1 MSRLFRVPRTQPVG
15 VIFAICFCL
24 VLLGLTREAL
34 TAFAPGNRTA
44 FLITI
49 GVYLI
54 VGLVTIEC
62 EKRAYMPNNSY
73 LSIMGKGVYIV
84 GFALCLDWA
93 LAYTWYQAL
102 IFLLVV
108 VFLPAL
114 LYPRRFP
121 WVKGASPFN
130 PNSSPTDLPH

>member
-62 EKRAYMPNNSY
+62 EKRAYICPITVTSP
-73 LSIMGKGVYIV
+73 S
-84 GFALCLDWA
+84 
-93 LAYTWYQAL
+93 
-102 IFLLVV
+102 
-108 VFLPAL
+108 
-114 LYPRRFP
+114 
-121 WVKGASPFN
+121 WVRACI
-130 PNSSPTDLPH
+130 SSDSHCV